1 MRIRVISV
9 GHRLPE
15 WLSAGFDHYARRLPR
30 EWAFEAVE
38 LRGEPRDRG
47 RSVAQMLTAEAAR
60 IATAAAGHLV
70 IALDERGLSLTTA
83 AFAARL
89 GKWQA
94 SSADLA
100 FVIGSADGLAE
111 SVKSD
116 AAAIIALSAMTL
128 PHGLARLLLVEQL
141 YRAHTMMTGHP
152 YHRD

>member
-15 WLSAGFDHYARRLPR
+15 WLSAGFDHYAKRLPR

-47 RSVAQMLTAEAAR
+47 RSVAQMLAAEAAR
-60 IATAAAGHLV
+60 IATAAAGRLV

-83 AFAARL
+83 AFAARFR
-89 GKWQA
+89 KWQA
-94 SSADLA
+94 SSADIA
-100 FVIGSADGLAE
+100 FVIGSADGLAA

-116 AAAIIALSAMTL
+116 AAAIIALSALTL

-141 YRAHTMMTGHP
+141 YRAHTMMAGHP